1 MWGVYSFLL
10 DTVYVY
16 VCIYIYIYIYSYFR
30 GQRFEQCNLSKSIS
44 NNKYMLINIEVL
56 INIIILKV
64 IAIISK

>member
-1 MWGVYSFLL
+1 MY
-10 DTVYVY
+10 
-16 VCIYIYIYIYSYFR
+16 IYIFIYIYIYSYFR

-56 INIIILKV
+56 INIIIIQV